1 MLPAC
6 YISVKKV
13 SVRMKGGEAV
23 EDEKIIELYWERDR
37 EAISETDKKY
47 GAYCMTVAKN
57 ILKSSEDAEE
67 CVNDTYFKTWNSI
80 PPTRPKILSAFLGK
94 ITRNLAFNR
103 YRMENADKRGGGDIP
118 LILDELSELVSGQD
132 DVEGAIELSELKA
145 AINAFLKG
153 LSQDKRNIFIRRY
166 WYCDSVKEI
175 SARYGMTESAVSM
188 SLMRLRKRLRGFLT
202 ERGFEV

>member
-1 MLPAC
+1 M
-6 YISVKKV
+6 
-13 SVRMKGGEAV
+13 
-23 EDEKIIELYWERDR
+23 EDEKIIELYWGRDR

-47 GAYCMTVAKN
+47 GSYCMTVANN
-57 ILKSSEDAEE
+57 ILHSTRDAEE

-103 YRMENADKRGGGDIP
+103 YRMENAEKRGGGELP
-118 LILDELSELVSGQD
+118 LILDELAELVSGED
-132 DVEGAIELSELKA
+132 DVESAVELSELKNTL
-145 AINAFLKG
+145 NAFLKG
-153 LSQDKRNIFIRRY
+153 LSQDKRSIFLRRY

-175 SARYGMTESAVSM
+175 AERYAMSEAAVSM
-188 SLMRLRKRLRGFLT
+188 NLVRLRKRLRGFLM